1 MPSRTWTWLALSMS
15 LAATAHAPSTSIPP
29 ANQPLTGPPAAL
41 ERLASAYRGLSPT
54 GIDAVLA
61 GDYRFHA
68 AGETR
73 ESLVRFAA
81 GTSRETEMA
90 VVRNMLRGVTHAG
103 DKGMPRADSVG
114 MSFDGISEGV
124 DPEHPD
130 STQHYRVLT
139 VTRAEFNIRLS
150 NGDYLLNQ
158 PSMHVFHLVRGDAAV
173 LAPGQAADPER
184 WYIRRWLEDVSGLRL
199 ALGKQK
205 GDCGEA
211 EAETGEPAAPT
222 ALGICPLTNP
232 ACAALHVACDLPG
245 TEPAQVEVF
254 DVSGRLVNSKRLAV
268 RAAGRVELDA
278 GAGARLLPGVYWVR
292 LRQAA
297 LRPSTR
303 MVVVAR

>member
-1 MPSRTWTWLALSMS
+1 MRASRTFALLVLSLALIASR
-15 LAATAHAPSTSIPP
+15 PSTSVPP
-29 ANQPLTGPPAAL
+29 VNQPVSGPQAAL
-41 ERLASAYRGLSPT
+41 VEMAEGYRALSPDAVVATFTADYRYHAVGDSLHKYLSGATREDEARVVRGLLHGVIRNGDT
-54 GIDAVLA
+54 LLA
-61 GDYRFHA
+61 G
-68 AGETR
+68 
-73 ESLVRFAA
+73 
-81 GTSRETEMA
+81 
-90 VVRNMLRGVTHAG
+90 
-103 DKGMPRADSVG
+103 ADSVG
-114 MSFDGISEGV
+114 IVIDGFNEGV

-130 STQHYRVLT
+130 STQQYRIVT
-139 VTRAEFNIRLS
+139 VGRFEIGFRTRNVRISTPATV
-150 NGDYLLNQ
+150 
-158 PSMHVFHLVRGDAAV
+158 HVFHLVRGDVAQLV
-173 LAPGQAADPER
+173 EGQPADPER